1 VEPNSRRAI
10 PARSTQANASPS
22 VKKPARYA
30 DSGQVALHRNLDPHT
45 GSAFWTG
52 DESADLLPWLTA
64 LTDCPAI
71 TEARVLR
78 CEQED
83 REFCGFVQADPRS
96 GVARRR
102 CVACAA
108 VTDLLDST
116 ERWSYPATYECPG
129 CQQSL
134 VELAVGVSDAPIA
147 TRRAGEAGAGRRHVD
162 APIATRRAGEAGAGR
177 GHVADDGRRISWV
190 AMAARCVGCG
200 RIAGLTD
207 RLVSGITIEE
217 LLVAV

>member
-1 VEPNSRRAI
+1 
-10 PARSTQANASPS
+10 
-22 VKKPARYA
+22 
-30 DSGQVALHRNLDPHT
+30 VALLRHLDPHT

-52 DESADLLPWLTA
+52 DDSADLLPWLTA
-64 LTDCPAI
+64 LTDSPAI

-108 VTDLLDST
+108 VTDLLDSA
-116 ERWSYPATYECPG
+116 ERWSFPATYECPG

-134 VELAVGVSDAPIA
+134 VELAVGISADHE
-147 TRRAGEAGAGRRHVD
+147 RR
-162 APIATRRAGEAGAGR
+162 T
-177 GHVADDGRRISWV
+177 SWL

-207 RLVSGITIEE
+207 RLVSGLAIEE
-217 LLVAV
+217 VLVAV